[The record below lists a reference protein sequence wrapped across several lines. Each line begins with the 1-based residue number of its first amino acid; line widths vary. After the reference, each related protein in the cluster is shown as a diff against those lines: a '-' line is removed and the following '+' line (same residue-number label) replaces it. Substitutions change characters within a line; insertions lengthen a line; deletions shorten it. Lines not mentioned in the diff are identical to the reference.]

1 MRLLTAVSGVRVPQ
15 QAPSSPQG
23 ELRNT
28 SRNSAGCLHVCLRL
42 LFASQKCETF
52 AVLLVPAELSRRS
65 LIFAPRGGF
74 AAVSFL
80 FLSFSSNPLTLL
92 YPTKHTFCG
101 GPGHYPT
108 ENTFGGDSCL
118 MPSVLVT
125 AENVFLIPHDFFF
138 PLLQNCRAVFS
149 FSPRAVFFAF
159 FLGSLFLSAGR
170 GRFLSFLF
178 FYN

>member
-15 QAPSSPQG
+15 QPSSPQG

-42 LFASQKCETF
+42 LFASQKRKSF

-74 AAVSFL
+74 AVVSFL

-92 YPTKHTFCG
+92 YPTENSFGG
-101 GPGHYPT
+101 GPDLCPT
-108 ENTFGGDSCL
+108 ENSFGGGPSL

-125 AENVFLIPHDFFF
+125 AENAALTPHVFFF
-138 PLLQNCRAVFS
+138 PLLQNCRAF
-149 FSPRAVFFAF
+149 FIFLREAVFFAF
-159 FLGSLFLSAGR
+159 F
-170 GRFLSFLF
+170 
-178 FYN
+178 